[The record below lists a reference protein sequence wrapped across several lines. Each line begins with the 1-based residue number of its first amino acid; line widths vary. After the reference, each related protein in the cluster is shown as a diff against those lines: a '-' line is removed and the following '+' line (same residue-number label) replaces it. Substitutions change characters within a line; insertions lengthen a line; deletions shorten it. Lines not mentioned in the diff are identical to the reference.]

1 MAVIRLSLFLSLL
14 QCSVKLSK
22 SEPILIIALPQSDHT
37 EVSASW
43 ERGEEILPGA
53 LAAINETKNNSSNF
67 TVIEVTSEPVTS
79 YGLSYSGNVL
89 EVIASLTW
97 QNRISDIIG
106 IAGVF
111 HPNILAV
118 LNRFQWPHLAEW
130 CWTVHTTYCCYHSTE
145 NASSVS
151 HFYSSQ
157 NSKAKHK
164 LVRYC
169 PKIWPAIQIYHDC
182 KHGGH

>member
-1 MAVIRLSLFLSLL
+1 MKFFLLLSSLLSLL
-14 QCSVKLSK
+14 SLSK

-43 ERGEEILPGA
+43 ERGEEILPGT

-67 TVIEVTSEPVTS
+67 TVIEVTSCPVTS

-97 QNRISDIIG
+97 QNRTSDIIG

-111 HPNILAV
+111 HPNVLAV
-118 LNRFQWPHLAEW
+118 LNRFQRPIVSL
-130 CWTVHTTYCCYHSTE
+130 VHFNKTPLNSIHYTT
-145 NASSVS
+145 ASVS
-151 HFYSSQ
+151 TLSDSIIAF
-157 NSKAKHK
+157 SKEVEK
-164 LVRYC
+164 LE
-169 PKIWPAIQIYHDC
+169 
-182 KHGGH
+182 